1 MECNVYAHHQIK
13 TVFLYFFQFKIIKI
27 NFCLI
32 RFRKMKANLFLQL
45 SHRWVIKGRSFS
57 DRLRF
62 LVFLKLFEQ
71 TYISRCLK
79 KQLQQENNKKNKKKT
94 HKKTVL
100 GRRGK
105 FNKPTGVLDCA
116 EHKCQQ
122 KN

>member
-1 MECNVYAHHQIK
+1 
-13 TVFLYFFQFKIIKI
+13 
-27 NFCLI
+27 
-32 RFRKMKANLFLQL
+32 MKARLFLQL

-57 DRLRF
+57 DRPRF

-71 TYISRCLK
+71 AYISRCLK
-79 KQLQQENNKKNKKKT
+79 KQLQQQNNKKIHRKT

-105 FNKPTGVLDCA
+105 FNKPTGVLDCG

-122 KN
+122 KKLTNQDAW